1 MSLKTV
7 ELQVALPRTLE
18 VTRVQEQQQQRT
30 MHEQQSMIN
39 QRRELDA
46 HLRQKPH
53 EVEHTQKNQIRERE
67 QRQGKDDFEQSA
79 SSSEE
84 EREAGSGEST
94 SSASA
99 VSMRDPLRG
108 RFIDISL

>member
-30 MHEQQSMIN
+30 MHEQQSMID
-39 QRRELDA
+39 QRRDLDK
-46 HLRQKPH
+46 HMRKRPH
-53 EVEHTQKNQIRERE
+53 DVDQTQKNQIRERE
-67 QRQGKDDFEQSA
+67 QKNSKDGFEQSA
-79 SSSEE
+79 LSNEE
-84 EREAGSGEST
+84 KENSSGEN
-94 SSASA
+94 ASPTVA
-99 VSMRDPLRG
+99 MRDPMRG